1 MMSYVC
7 NENFVMKT
15 NKPKP
20 LLERIKTRIIRKKG
34 NVFLREDFSD
44 LGGYDQ
50 VGRAMKKLTEEGVI
64 CRLGYGVYA
73 RGYYNRYAK
82 KILPVEGVVTVRR
95 AVERLGV
102 TILPSPNLMRMN
114 ADGVQVPNGR
124 VIGVNK
130 RFTRKLGYDTFQIVY
145 KFVSVPRT

>member
-1 MMSYVC
+1 
-7 NENFVMKT
+7 MKT

-20 LLERIKTRIIRKKG
+20 LLERIKTRIARKKG
-34 NVFLREDFSD
+34 NVFLREDFTD
-44 LGGYDQ
+44 LAGYDQ
-50 VGRAMKKLTEEGVI
+50 VGRALKRLTAEGVI

-73 RGYYNRYAK
+73 RGGYNRYAK
-82 KILPVEGVVTVRR
+82 KALPIEGVMTVYA

-102 TILPSPNLMRMN
+102 TILPSPTLMRIN

-130 RFTRKLGYDTFQIVY
+130 RISRKLGYGPFQLTY
-145 KFVSVPRT
+145 EYCPS

>member
-1 MMSYVC
+1 
-7 NENFVMKT
+7 MKT

-20 LLERIKTRIIRKKG
+20 LRERIKTRIIRKKG
-34 NVFLREDFSD
+34 NVFLREDFTD

-50 VGRAMKKLTEEGVI
+50 VGRALKQLAADGVI

-73 RGYYNRYAK
+73 RGSYNRYAK
-82 KILPVEGVVTVRR
+82 KVLPIEGVLTVYA

-102 TILPSPNLMRMN
+102 TILPSPTLMKMN

-130 RFTRKLGYDTFQIVY
+130 RLSRKLGYGSFQVSY
-145 KFVSVPRT
+145 EYVSVPRT